1 MESDEFCFYLF
12 DGSFF
17 DLGPG
22 GDWGKIAPIFG
33 VWHEKFLFGMES
45 HVIVIFDEFGLGI
58 WEVEGREIGFMVLL

>member
-1 MESDEFCFYLF
+1 MELDEFFLHLF

-22 GDWGKIAPIFG
+22 SNWGKIAPIFG
-33 VWHEKFLFGMES
+33 VWHEKFLLCVES
-45 HVIVIFDEFGLGI
+45 HVVIIFDEFGLGI